1 MESPSK
7 PVLVVG
13 GGIAGMTAAIE
24 AAEAGC
30 KTILIEKSPF
40 LGGRVARFHL
50 YFPKLCPP
58 ACGLEMNYSRIRRN
72 PRITV
77 LTCAELEKLSGSA
90 GNFEATVRI
99 APRFVTRDCTLCG
112 ACVPACPAERPEP
125 LAGRLGARAEQPLTA
140 TAANV
145 DKAIYVAGGTAFP
158 AAYAIDRT
166 VCPVGCHAC
175 VDACS
180 YKAIDLA
187 QQPERR
193 TFEVATVIAATGW
206 EPYDVSRLDKLGF
219 GKYVNVVT
227 NVMLERM
234 ASADGPTGGHIL
246 RPSDGNPPSV
256 VAFVQCAG
264 SRDENHLPYCSAVC
278 CSATLKQISYIRA
291 LYPDAEVAVF
301 YMDIRTAGRH
311 ESFYSRVASDRKL
324 RLIKGKVASIQEC
337 PGTRDLLVTA
347 EDVLAGKKI
356 SMRAGLVVLAAGV
369 VPRTEGLPPGFVLDE
384 FHFAGDGRAKAGLYT
399 AGCVRHPADVASA
412 ARDGAAA
419 ALKALHWVAGSGQSG
434 SRQHG

>member
-1 MESPSK
+1 MIENPSK

-58 ACGLEMNYSRIRRN
+58 SCGLEMNYSRIRRN

-112 ACVPACPAERPEP
+112 ACVPVCP
-125 LAGRLGARAEQPLTA
+125 
-140 TAANV
+140 V
-145 DKAIYVAGGTAFP
+145 DRTDSFDSGTEKTKAIYVAGGTAFP
-158 AAYAIDRT
+158 AAYAIDRGA
-166 VCPVGCHAC
+166 CPGGCHAC
-175 VDACS
+175 ADACR
-180 YKAIDLA
+180 YQAIDLA
-187 QQPERR
+187 QEPARR

-219 GKYVNVVT
+219 GRYANVVT

-234 ASADGPTGGHIL
+234 AAADGPTGGHIL
-246 RPSDGNPPSV
+246 RPSDGSPPSV

-291 LYPDAEVAVF
+291 LYPEAEVAVF

-324 RLIKGKVASIQEC
+324 RLIKGKVASVQEC

-356 SMRAGLVVLAAGV
+356 SLRAGLVVLAAGV

-384 FHFAGDGRAKAGLYT
+384 YHFAGDGRAKAGLYT

-419 ALKALHWVAGSGQSG
+419 ALKALHWVAGSGQPG